1 MTPKT
6 FRRSLLW
13 LSQLLILLGLL
24 CLSAIAAEAQPL
36 VISDHAVLSTFPP
49 PVEPEPPGKVTRTP
63 RWATILAF
71 AGPLADGA
79 TTCYAM
85 AQSGPVVRV
94 AEGNGFYHRLFGG
107 NVTCGKVF
115 GFKVLQSALSGT
127 AVHYA
132 GRQSLERAI
141 GSALI
146 QSAINFGVSAWNL
159 RQARKARR
167 LNRGAP

>member
-1 MTPKT
+1 MTPET

-13 LSQLLILLGLL
+13 LSLVCIALALL
-24 CLSAIAAEAQPL
+24 CLSAIAAEARQIM
-36 VISDHAVLSTFPP
+36 ISDHAVLSAFPAP
-49 PVEPEPPGKVTRTP
+49 MEPEPPDKVTRTP

-71 AGPLADGA
+71 TGPLADGA

-85 AQSGPVVRV
+85 AQSGSVVRI

-146 QSAINFGVSAWNL
+146 QSAINFGVSGWNL
-159 RQARKARR
+159 RQAQKARR
-167 LNRGAP
+167 LNRGAR